1 MLFIDFSKNLL
12 LLYALNV
19 IIKCTTH
26 TLGIIKGNKLRKT
39 LFNYPDNH
47 ANIDQLY
54 SMIKEY
60 CLNMSIKPLP
70 NVYLNSANKRNIMVQ
85 KHLLRS
91 LDETIGIHRYRRSYC
106 YILFTVNKN
115 NKTVTIAKTF
125 FDAIIKIVASVII
138 GLVKIMILN

>member
-12 LLYALNV
+12 LLYILNV
-19 IIKCTTH
+19 IIKYTTH

-60 CLNMSIKPLP
+60 CLNVNIKPLP
-70 NVYLNSANKRNIMVQ
+70 NVYLNSANKRNKMVQ
-85 KHLLRS
+85 KQLISS
-91 LDETIGIHRYRRSYC
+91 LDEAIGLHRYRRSYC

-125 FDAIIKIVASVII
+125 FDAIIKITASVII
-138 GLVKIMILN
+138 ELVKIMILN